1 MKKVAIILCTKN
13 GEEFL
18 EEQLKSL
25 DSQTHNKID
34 LYIGDD
40 ASEDKTIEIIKRWKF
55 NSLKLVELSNNNY
68 NSFQENFIST
78 LSKIK
83 SVYDLYFFC
92 DQDDIWDH
100 KKVTEYIKI
109 YEKNKNQDYLLIC
122 SRTFLINSKGMLIG
136 KSPLFARN
144 PCIQNALVQSIAGG
158 NTMAFNHKTKELMSK
173 IKNLKNIVSHDWVIY
188 ILVTIFNGKVI
199 YLKHPLTYYR
209 DHHKN
214 VIGSNV
220 SSISR
225 LQRLFMLLRGDFVS
239 WTNKNLSVIDELS
252 LNNDQKK
259 NIDCL
264 IAAKSNRFSDRIRSL
279 SDKKLFRQNMLSNFL
294 LKIAILLR
302 KI

>member
-1 MKKVAIILCTKN
+1 MTKIAIILCTKN

-25 DSQTHNKID
+25 DNQTHNKID

-40 ASEDKTIEIIKRWKF
+40 ASKDKTIEIIKSWKF

-78 LSKIK
+78 LNKIK
-83 SVYDLYFFC
+83 SNYDLYFFC

-100 KKVTEYIKI
+100 KKVSEYIKI
-109 YEKNKNQDYLLIC
+109 YEKNQNQDYLLIC
-122 SRTFLINSKGMLIG
+122 SRTNLINSKGKLIG
-136 KSPLFARN
+136 MSPLFNRN

-158 NTMAFNHKTKELMSK
+158 NTMAINHKVKQLISK
-173 IKNLKNIVSHDWVIY
+173 IKNLNNVVSHDWIIY

-214 VIGSNV
+214 VIGSNI
-220 SSISR
+220 SSISK
-225 LQRLFMLLRGDFVS
+225 LKRLFMLLRGDFVS
-239 WTNKNLSVIDELS
+239 WTNKNLYVISELY
-252 LNNDQKK
+252 LNNEQKEHK
-259 NIDCL
+259 LLDCCK
-264 IAAKSNRFSDRIRSL
+264 I
-279 SDKKLFRQNMLSNFL
+279 KKIF
-294 LKIAILLR
+294 
-302 KI
+302 